1 MNATTCQDENL
12 GITKASAMSIVFGLD
27 YKKLNETIPHKWIH
41 EAEIKMKEM
50 QKDAKYWEFF
60 YTSSYGLSN
69 EVERGTLTTMTKL
82 VVSIILVIIMLIFAF
97 HENSYIISIQLALL
111 AMGCVLIAAV
121 MGLGF
126 SLLVGLPWTTI
137 TPVIVFLAIGLGVD
151 NMVLLTILVYR
162 GDKNH
167 SLQHRLVH
175 AGNGMGVGIQD

>member
-1 MNATTCQDENL
+1 M

-27 YKKLNETIPHKWIH
+27 YQILNETIPHQWID
-41 EAEIKMKEM
+41 EAEAKMEDI
-50 QKDAKYWEFF
+50 QQNSKYWEYY

-97 HENSYIISIQLALL
+97 HEDSYRVSIQLALL

-151 NMVLLTILVYR
+151 NIVLLTILVYR

-167 SLQHRLVH
+167 SLQHRIVH
-175 AGNGMGVGIQD
+175 AGKCL